1 MNVAVRNSACG
12 RDGRLRCPWATD
24 GGSMDGCISLQ
35 RYGAAEQQRVV
46 TCLEREV
53 RLGREVPP

>member
-1 MNVAVRNSACG
+1 
-12 RDGRLRCPWATD
+12 
-24 GGSMDGCISLQ
+24 MDGCISLQ